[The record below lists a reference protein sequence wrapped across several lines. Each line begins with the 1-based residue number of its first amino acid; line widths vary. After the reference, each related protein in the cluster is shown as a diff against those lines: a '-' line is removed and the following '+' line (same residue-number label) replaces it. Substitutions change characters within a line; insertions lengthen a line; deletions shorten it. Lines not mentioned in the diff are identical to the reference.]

1 MSYDAASSV
10 ASRSGMQ
17 ACGTIFIARSDDIK
31 HGITLSSCRV
41 YLVLTSSTSGSS
53 RCQELFLGVVTRV
66 WHEGVLYSA
75 WRKTLQWLPLGW
87 RSSSLLGEISKSCVG
102 DFRWPTYFCSPIL
115 VRIPSCE
122 TAFCNVR
129 EFEFHACRDCRE
141 RRNFCPRPQTPVGSY
156 RNPSVSGNIG
166 L

>member
-17 ACGTIFIARSDDIK
+17 AYGTIFIARSDDIK

-102 DFRWPTYFCSPIL
+102 DFRLPSYFCSPIL
-115 VRIPSCE
+115 VGFLHAKPPFATCANSNFTPVEIVE
-122 TAFCNVR
+122 NVVIS
-129 EFEFHACRDCRE
+129 ALA
-141 RRNFCPRPQTPVGSY
+141 PRPP
-156 RNPSVSGNIG
+156 
-166 L
+166 